1 MAYANLII
9 IMGTLFFAYNIAR
22 ANSRFNKNTA
32 NSKKQMWE
40 RESRANSVRR
50 ADISSLDYLNIPLN
64 ELFTEQ
70 VANAGFSD
78 LISELKVLS
87 EKRIINLS
95 HYSNTDLKLM
105 YGPANLEELSQYD
118 SNYTHL
124 ITLLN
129 KISSKLIEAN
139 LDDIA
144 LTYLEY
150 SINIGSD
157 ITQTFVML
165 GELYAKSSDTERL
178 SKLIHTAEALTS
190 LSGPGIVTKLNN
202 IKSQVK

>member
-32 NSKKQMWE
+32 NSKKQMME
-40 RESRANSVRR
+40 RESQANSVRR
-50 ADISSLDYLNIPLN
+50 ADISSLDYLIVPIQ
-64 ELFTEQ
+64 ELFLEQ
-70 VANAGFSD
+70 VSDAGFSD
-78 LISELKVLS
+78 LANELKALS
-87 EKRIINLS
+87 EKKIINLS
-95 HYSNTDLKLM
+95 QYSNTDLKLM

-118 SNYTHL
+118 NNYTRL

-129 KISSKLIEAN
+129 KISTKLLEAN
-139 LDDIA
+139 LNDMA
-144 LTYLEY
+144 KAYLEY
-150 SINIGSD
+150 SVSIGSD
-157 ITQTFVML
+157 ITSTFVML
-165 GELYAKSSDTERL
+165 GELYAKSSDSAKL
-178 SKLIHTAEALTS
+178 SKLIHTAEAITS